1 MTDLLA
7 MVFVLVALV
16 GSLALAAASGV
27 PASTYNLMQAASVQ
41 TDDDEAEDQDVGGD
55 EDEVDS
61 GDVAAVPD
69 VGEPSD
75 QYEPIVQI
83 IKIAIAAFSLLL
95 LGLSLSAYSKTKLKK
110 IIYAAIAFGLFAV
123 QLFFDY
129 LEDAVP
135 SFETAYND
143 IIFYAMTLAILVL
156 FFVAVVR
163 RK

>member
-1 MTDLLA
+1 MTDFMA
-7 MVFVLVALV
+7 
-16 GSLALAAASGV
+16 V
-27 PASTYNLMQAASVQ
+27 PVWFMLSWLIRQVENGIG
-41 TDDDEAEDQDVGGD
+41 EEPD
-55 EDEVDS
+55 EDEMDA
-61 GDVAAVPD
+61 GAMPGM
-69 VGEPSD
+69 GEADEP
-75 QYEPIVQI
+75 YEPIVQI

-95 LGLSLSAYSKTKLKK
+95 LGLSLSAYSKTRLKK
-110 IIYAAIAFGLFAV
+110 IIYAAVAFGLFAV

-135 SFETAYND
+135 AFETAYND

>member
-1 MTDLLA
+1 MTDFIAVSVWFMLSWLIRQVEGGVGEEEEEDE
-7 MVFVLVALV
+7 MDSDGV
-16 GSLALAAASGV
+16 GSSPGIME
-27 PASTYNLMQAASVQ
+27 P
-41 TDDDEAEDQDVGGD
+41 DE
-55 EDEVDS
+55 
-61 GDVAAVPD
+61 P
-69 VGEPSD
+69 
-75 QYEPIVQI
+75 YEPIVQI

-110 IIYAAIAFGLFAV
+110 IIYAAVAFGLFAV